1 MLECACKHPGM
12 GGLHAVESNTPVGAQ
27 DAAQIARV
35 MSALATASRVR
46 ILAQLR
52 QGPCSVGELT
62 AGVEMAQPAVSHQL
76 RILRDLGLVVGSR
89 QGRHTIY
96 GLHDAHVCSLLDEV
110 LRHIEH
116 VRTGHTEVGPAGS
129 TKTHRRERNSMTD
142 QHTHETPHTHQHE
155 HADTSHEH
163 AHSTHDHAHVD
174 HDHDHEHAHGG
185 EPHTHSHVHQDGQE
199 EEHAHSHA

>member
-1 MLECACKHPGM
+1 M
-12 GGLHAVESNTPVGAQ
+12 GGLHAVASTTEVGAH
-27 DAAQIARV
+27 DAEQVARV

-89 QGRHTIY
+89 QGRHTFY
-96 GLHDAHVCSLLDEV
+96 ALHDGHVRSLLDEA

-116 VRTGHTEVGPAGS
+116 VRTGDTDAGPAGPASNTS
-129 TKTHRRERNSMTD
+129 TRRIHMTD
-142 QHTHETPHTHQHE
+142 QHSHETPHAHQHE
-155 HADTSHEH
+155 HADASHEH
-163 AHSTHDHAHVD
+163 AHSTHDHAHVE
-174 HDHDHEHAHGG
+174 HEHEHEHDA
-185 EPHTHSHVHQDGQE
+185 EAHTHGHVHEDGQE
-199 EEHAHSHA
+199 ADHAHSHA